1 MWVLIWCK
9 ELHSNAQLSL
19 PMIPRICMPP
29 DGHLDSLIQD
39 TPVSKNK
46 TSLSNQLEK
55 KIKLLQRKNIINQF
69 NSHLSPL
76 QGFGY
81 KSLYG
86 TFLWGR
92 DKLRLSFS
100 GSSLSF
106 GQASLKFNF
115 SSQGPFLAHLGYW
128 FC

>member
-1 MWVLIWCK
+1 ML
-9 ELHSNAQLSL
+9 
-19 PMIPRICMPP
+19 P

-46 TSLSNQLEK
+46 TCLSNQLEK
-55 KIKLLQRKNIINQF
+55 KIKLLQKKNIINQF

-81 KSLYG
+81 KSPYG
-86 TFLWGR
+86 MFLWGR

-106 GQASLKFNF
+106 GQASLTFNF
-115 SSQGPFLAHLGYW
+115 SSLGPLLAHLG
-128 FC
+128 